1 MASLTYA
8 QAQSLL
14 APFITSQGS
23 SDPAVGSAI
32 NFVNERFITG
42 GQWKGNRFI
51 YSFNGQNTLNNVA
64 LTYVGKI
71 ITGTYANHGLSVGT
85 LITINT
91 TSPSS
96 QTAYVGTFQVTAPVT
111 TNTFTFTSIYTPTAN
126 ATASV
131 IASAFTSDSS
141 GTYIDTP
148 VGVDSILKIIA
159 VDTNQAGEI
168 GTIMNDWF
176 TFQKAGL
183 GYLQQQYS
191 GDFQIVRQ
199 GPTPASPLPSGNT
212 SDGQRYRLI
221 GEYPELRTM
230 YCLVKRAYVPLVNPT
245 DLLIPSNINAYR
257 YGVQAYNYE
266 NINELERAQVY
277 WDLAYKC
284 LNDALESYQEG
295 VQDGVEIQWDA
306 FRPSLVQNLI

>member
-42 GQWKGNRFI
+42 GQWRGNRFI
-51 YSFNGQNTLNNVA
+51 YTFNGQITINSVA
-64 LTYVGKI
+64 LTHSGTT

-85 LITINT
+85 LITINSVT
-91 TSPSS
+91 PSS
-96 QTAYVGTFQVTAPVT
+96 QTAYTGTFQLTAVT

-126 ATASV
+126 ATATV
-131 IASAFTSDSS
+131 VASAFTSDSN

-148 VGVDSILKIIA
+148 VGVDAILRIIA
-159 VDTNQAGEI
+159 VDTYQSGEI

-176 TFQKAGL
+176 TFEEAGL

-191 GDFQIVRQ
+191 GDFQLVRQ
-199 GPTPASPLPSGNT
+199 GPSPASALPSGTT
-212 SDGQRYRLI
+212 SDSQRYRLI
-221 GEYPELRTM
+221 GAYPEIRTM

-277 WDLAYKC
+277 WELAYKC
-284 LNDALESYQEG
+284 LNDALEAYEQG
-295 VQDGVEIQWDA
+295 VQDSVEIQWNA